1 MIDNYDEKLT
11 KTTFYSFILDD
22 NLGTFENDG
31 LLQSKLLCKSCLT
44 SNKIHS

>member
-1 MIDNYDEKLT
+1 MIVNYDEKLT
-11 KTTFYSFILDD
+11 NTTFYSFILDY

-44 SNKIHS
+44 SNKMHN